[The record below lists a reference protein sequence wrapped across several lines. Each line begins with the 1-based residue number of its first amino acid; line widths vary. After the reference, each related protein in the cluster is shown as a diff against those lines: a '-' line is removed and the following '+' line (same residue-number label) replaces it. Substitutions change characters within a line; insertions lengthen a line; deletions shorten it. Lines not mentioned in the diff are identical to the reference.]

1 MCILRNEGVSGNE
14 WHLHVECITNL
25 VLSTPGLKAQRESS
39 KAPGLSLFHNPNT
52 HGQQGAEPNCVS
64 ALISFSFL
72 PPIFRVLASVPQ
84 ACEPPSPQAGNAMSR
99 MSPALCNKILSYLIQ
114 CRKFP
119 PLAPPLFQ
127 IPYLVIVKSYT
138 LEYQEIRHYYS
149 HISPPSPATH
159 LRHASEYAD
168 SKSRTQRRVSKSG
181 LVRRLS

>member
-1 MCILRNEGVSGNE
+1 MALQ
-14 WHLHVECITNL
+14 VERITNL
-25 VLSTPGLKAQRESS
+25 VHPTQGLQSQRER
-39 KAPGLSLFHNPNT
+39 GLIFHNPNT
-52 HGQQGAEPNCVS
+52 WARGRRTHCVS
-64 ALISFSFL
+64 ALISVL
-72 PPIFRVLASVPQ
+72 PPISQVLASVPQ
-84 ACEPPSPQAGNAMSR
+84 AREPPSPRAGNAMSR
-99 MSPALCNKILSYLIQ
+99 MSPALCKNILSYQIQ

-119 PLAPPLFQ
+119 PLAPPLVQ
-127 IPYLVIVKSYT
+127 IPYLVTVKSYT